1 MALCMSVFAFTA
13 CGKEQKAESD
23 GKEAKKNV
31 TLTFGSHQSGL
42 PTSGVVQELAKEFEA
57 ETGIKIDFQI
67 SPDAQWRDLIK
78 VKLDSG
84 EAPDI
89 FCADTPINLASSMKF
104 DEYCVPLNDE
114 EWVSR
119 IDENVL
125 PAIYSL

>member
-1 MALCMSVFAFTA
+1 MKKMIKRALSLSIAAVMAAAVVTG
-13 CGKEQKAESD
+13 CGSDSNTGAAKE
-23 GKEAKKNV
+23 GKKSV

-42 PTSGVVQELAKEFEA
+42 PTSGIVQDLAKEFEA

-89 FCADTPINLASSMKF
+89 ICVDTPIGLASS
-104 DEYCVPLNDE
+104 
-114 EWVSR
+114 
-119 IDENVL
+119 IH
-125 PAIYSL
+125 IIQYSAELTDRSG